1 MNMASEGYVSAMQRA
16 FKNKNPKELINAI
29 PNFFKNWNEALSESK
44 EVLSNGTKKAVVFN
58 TADSSILE
66 NTKFK
71 NLLYPLNAAKYV
83 GRVMTA
89 TDTLFYFKNL
99 DMRKKTL
106 AAEIANKE
114 GLSGEALNKR
124 VSDIL
129 YNTEDHIESAMI
141 QAEKD
146 LVETKE
152 LTGKEYNQ
160 NDIRIRAAEIID
172 EKIAKEHPELHDQAH
187 SFSAYATFN
196 YDPEGIIGSAAMK
209 VAEFTTAYPQ
219 LKFLLPFTRI
229 VANVLNQALD
239 YSPVTGLRRAVGL
252 TSIKNQTPEAKQ
264 RRLIKSLTGLMLMTT
279 VYALHEM
286 YADDED
292 PAFEITGGGP
302 EDPAKKREWM
312 QTHKPYSVK
321 IGNTYFS
328 YKYSPMGMT
337 MSILGDWIDGFK
349 YNNISEK
356 DTYERAGYALTS
368 SASSISD
375 MSFIS
380 TLGGLL
386 ELFSKNDRKGLES
399 KTDKVVSLGLKPV
412 TGLIPNAFKQTYGY
426 FDRTVY
432 EAKGLKATLLRDL
445 PFVNS
450 LSLKPKLNA
459 LGDPIEKWG
468 TRIVANRPN
477 DEIWNFL
484 SEKNVNIPP
493 IGYGTELLGV
503 EMSDEE
509 YYLFVKKTG
518 GKVKEEIQ
526 KRLSELKS
534 MTSEELREEI
544 KKISD
549 KAKKKSKTEMIK
561 QIGREELKKRLK
573 K

>member
-1 MNMASEGYVSAMQRA
+1 
-16 FKNKNPKELINAI
+16 
-29 PNFFKNWNEALSESK
+29 
-44 EVLSNGTKKAVVFN
+44 
-58 TADSSILE
+58 
-66 NTKFK
+66 
-71 NLLYPLNAAKYV
+71 
-83 GRVMTA
+83 
-89 TDTLFYFKNL
+89 
-99 DMRKKTL
+99 
-106 AAEIANKE
+106 
-114 GLSGEALNKR
+114 
-124 VSDIL
+124 
-129 YNTEDHIESAMI
+129 
-141 QAEKD
+141 
-146 LVETKE
+146 
-152 LTGKEYNQ
+152 
-160 NDIRIRAAEIID
+160 
-172 EKIAKEHPELHDQAH
+172 
-187 SFSAYATFN
+187 
-196 YDPEGIIGSAAMK
+196 
-209 VAEFTTAYPQ
+209 
-219 LKFLLPFTRI
+219 
-229 VANVLNQALD
+229 
-239 YSPVTGLRRAVGL
+239 
-252 TSIKNQTPEAKQ
+252 
-264 RRLIKSLTGLMLMTT
+264 MTT